1 MLLAALAAS
10 GCLMPNGGTHVLVDS
25 RAGDFWSGKGL
36 LIEVSPDQ
44 KRCKVV
50 IRDNALFVRELWLDC
65 VTVHPRGS
73 TRLLEAPARGSISA
87 RDRARD
93 GP

>member
-1 MLLAALAAS
+1 MSDGEGGLAALAAS
-10 GCLMPNGGTHVLVDS
+10 GCLMPNGGTPVLVDS

-73 TRLLEAPARGSISA
+73 TR
-87 RDRARD
+87 
-93 GP
+93 